1 MSKVEFNYPPGATP
15 LDPNEL
21 GGLIPDYITHQSEL
35 NELERENIL
44 EATQWALGSQ
54 NHDCLN
60 LSFCFDLHKRM
71 FGKVWQWA
79 GKARLSDKNIGVPK
93 EQITVRLKSLFED
106 TAYWIQHK
114 TYAFDEIGA
123 RFHHRLVSIHAFAN
137 GNGRHAR
144 LLTEVIQGVNG
155 EIPFTWGRS
164 DLYDSLSHARRDY
177 ITALKLSDQGDF
189 SALIKFVRS

>member
-1 MSKVEFNYPPGATP
+1 MSKIEIIYPPGATP

-21 GGLIPDYITHQSEL
+21 EGLIPDYITIQSEL
-35 NELERENIL
+35 NELERGNII
-44 EATQWALGSQ
+44 EAARWAFGSQ
-54 NHDCLN
+54 NHDCVN

-71 FGKVWQWA
+71 FGKVWKWA
-79 GKARLSDKNIGVPK
+79 GKQRLTDKNIGVPK
-93 EQITVRLKSLFED
+93 EQITVRLKTLFDD
-106 TAYWIQHK
+106 TAYWMEHK

-144 LLTEVIQGVNG
+144 LMTEVIQSVNS
-155 EIPFTWGRS
+155 EALFTWGSS
-164 DLYDSLSHARRDY
+164 DLYDSESIARKDY
-177 ITALKLSDQGDF
+177 IKALKLADQGDF